1 MNAPSLLAVLALLSS
16 PAVAQSPDATES
28 ADAPRAQVTARP
40 AAPARFVPTH
50 VARLELTD
58 GRVFEN
64 ARITGESPLMVT
76 VRHSGGFAQVEK
88 LALPEE
94 LLAKYPV
101 DREAAARALEREEAA
116 RDKRT
121 SADARRLSRAM
132 DERRASVEA
141 NARRAAAEQAELAQ
155 AESRARSLAQAEAE
169 RYFRTRW
176 KPGNTSVALTDL
188 QVTID
193 TLEAKPG
200 WPGHWNV
207 TGSAYVEYY
216 MSSGRSFTTTT
227 MAFTGELDEKTTGPK
242 LSVSVR

>member
-1 MNAPSLLAVLALLSS
+1 M
-16 PAVAQSPDATES
+16 D
-28 ADAPRAQVTARP
+28 
-40 AAPARFVPTH
+40 
-50 VARLELTD
+50 RLELTD

-76 VRHSGGFAQVEK
+76 FRHAGGFAQVEK
-88 LALPEE
+88 LALPDD

-101 DREAAARALEREEAA
+101 DREAAARAIERDEEA
-116 RDKRT
+116 REKRAST
-121 SADARRLSRAM
+121 DARRVARAL
-132 DERRASVEA
+132 DERRATVEA
-141 NARRAAAEQAELAQ
+141 NARRAAVEQAEQAQ
-155 AESRARSLAQAEAE
+155 AESRARGLAQAEAE

-193 TLEAKPG
+193 TVEAKAG

-216 MSSGRSFTTTT
+216 MSSGRSFTTNT
-227 MAFTGELDEKTTGPK
+227 MAFTGELDEKTSGPK
-242 LSVSVR
+242 LAVSVR